1 MNHRKWI
8 SSIFLIALSL
18 RILLFI
24 GIRLNNPKGFLT
36 NTDSIQYWQ
45 IAENILNHASFSLS
59 STPPLLPDH
68 SRTPLYPLLIS
79 FLKWPGLGVQGI
91 IFFQILVSAATCL
104 MVIILTY
111 KLQESWKPAYLAG
124 AIVAFDIP
132 SIVYSNSLLT
142 ETVFTFLLILSLL
155 FLVIYFKEPE
165 KISSL
170 LISGT
175 LMGLSILCRPISV
188 FLPLFILFLF
198 FIFPKRPK
206 IYLLKRASLYLTLC
220 FVVVS
225 PWLVRNQFVF
235 GTPILTT
242 MGYNNILHYRAAGVY
257 AFKQGIPLSESQ
269 DLLSKK
275 VKSEFQGDK
284 ELEPIKYK
292 KFEAKIGTSII
303 LENLPTYIRNHIL
316 STFNML
322 FKPLRSTIDLQL
334 GLSEKGTSLMTWG
347 EKNNSSPISGLLRST
362 SGFTIAL
369 VFLQLILIV
378 LLWLSVIYGLIIS
391 FVKKEQLISI
401 IILLLIVYFCIM
413 SGGPEAYA
421 RFRVPLIPFLA
432 IAASVGIIEVFER
445 LKRNRLSQ

>member
-1 MNHRKWI
+1 MNHRKWL

-45 IAENILNHASFSLS
+45 IAENILNHSSFSLS
-59 STPPLLPDH
+59 NTQPITPDH
-68 SRTPLYPLLIS
+68 SRTPFYPLFIS
-79 FLKWPGLGVQGI
+79 LLKWLGLDVAGI
-91 IFFQILVSAATCL
+91 IFIQILVSAATCL
-104 MVIILTY
+104 MVILLTY
-111 KLQESWKPAYLAG
+111 KLVGSWKPAYLAG
-124 AIVAFDIP
+124 AIVAVDIP
-132 SIVYSNSLLT
+132 SIVYANSLLT
-142 ETVFTFLLILSLL
+142 ETVFTFLLTLSILFFVLH
-155 FLVIYFKEPE
+155 FKEPE
-165 KISSL
+165 KISPL
-170 LISGT
+170 LISGA
-175 LMGLSILCRPISV
+175 LMGLSILCRPISA
-188 FLPLFILFLF
+188 FLPLFIVLLF
-198 FIFPKRPK
+198 FIFSKRPK

-257 AFKQGIPLSESQ
+257 AVKQGIPLSESQ
-269 DLLSKK
+269 DLLGKK

-292 KFEAKIGTSII
+292 KFEAEIGTSII
-303 LENLPTYIRNHIL
+303 LESLPTYIRNHIR
-316 STFNML
+316 SIFNML

-347 EKNNSSPISGLLRST
+347 EKNSSSPMSGLLRST
-362 SGFTIAL
+362 SGLTIAL
-369 VFLQLILIV
+369 VFLQLISIV

-391 FVKKEQLISI
+391 FVKKEQLISS
-401 IILLLIVYFCIM
+401 IILLLILYFCIM

-432 IAASVGIIEVFER
+432 IAAGVGMIEAFER